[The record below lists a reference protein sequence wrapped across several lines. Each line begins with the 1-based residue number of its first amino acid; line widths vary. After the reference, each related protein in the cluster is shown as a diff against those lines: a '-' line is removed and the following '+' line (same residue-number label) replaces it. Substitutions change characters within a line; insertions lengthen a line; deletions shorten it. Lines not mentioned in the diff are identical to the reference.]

1 MSFWSWLTGSPS
13 GETPNSNP
21 ASSVGPPGY
30 DPGDPNGVIYDPAPP
45 VVNTRSFPTLNPS
58 PWSGWPAEWAT
69 PAFSEKAA
77 PLVDTAWDC
86 LDLNSG
92 ILGTMPTYRK
102 KKGVVL
108 DPLPWMQNPDD
119 LVYESWI
126 EFARS
131 VFWNYQL
138 GEAFIYAMAR
148 DPSTDYPIR
157 FREIPPYLMKV
168 KMKGAN
174 QRRYFMGETE
184 LNPDDVLH
192 IRYKSDPFKP
202 RGEGPLDAA
211 APRIVVA
218 GLLLKLTQT
227 IAEQGGIPPYWLET
241 DKVLNRQQAESLL
254 DEWVDSRIRNSGRPA
269 LLTQGVTS
277 KTLQN
282 STKEMALLEL
292 GQWTESRIC
301 VKLRVPPFLMG
312 LPSGGDPM
320 TYSNVTQLFDF
331 HDRSGLRP
339 IAKTVMTALS
349 NWALPRGQCIE
360 LDSEEYTRPGM
371 LERSQTYANWN
382 SIPGTIDGPG
392 VRQLE
397 SLEGDPPK
405 VPAAPVPPTAA
416 PGANGYQM
424 PMVNGTRL
432 PKVPQAAQQGGTGA

>member
-1 MSFWSWLTGSPS
+1 MSFWAWLTGSPS
-13 GETPNSNP
+13 GGETPNANP

-30 DPGDPNGVIYDPAPP
+30 APGDPEGFVYDPAPP
-45 VVNTRSFPTLNPS
+45 VVNTRFASLRPS

-69 PAFSEKAA
+69 PEFANQAK
-77 PLVDTAWDC
+77 PLIDTAWDC
-86 LDLNSG
+86 LDLNSS
-92 ILGTMPTYRK
+92 ILSTMPTYRK
-102 KKGVVL
+102 RNGVVL

-126 EFARS
+126 EFAKS
-131 VFWNYQL
+131 VMWNFQL

-148 DPSTDYPIR
+148 DPSTGYPTR

-168 KMKGAN
+168 EMKGAN
-174 QRRYFMGETE
+174 ERRYFFGLME

-192 IRYKSDPFKP
+192 IRYKSNPFAA

-211 APRIVVA
+211 GGRVVTA
-218 GLLLKLTQT
+218 GLLMKLTET
-227 IAEQGGIPPYWLET
+227 IAEQGGVPPYWLET
-241 DKVLNRQQAESLL
+241 NKVVQRGQAQELL
-254 DEWVDSRIRNSGRPA
+254 DDWADSRVRNAGRPA
-269 LLTQGVTS
+269 LLTQGVTA
-277 KTLQN
+277 KTVPF

-349 NWALPRGQCIE
+349 NWALPRGQYVEI
-360 LDSEEYTRPGM
+360 DSDEYTRPG
-371 LERSQTYANWN
+371 LVERSQAYVNWN
-382 SIPGTIDGPG
+382 QIPGTIDGKG
-392 VRQLE
+392 IRQME
-397 SLEGDPPK
+397 ALEGDPP
-405 VPAAPVPPTAA
+405 VIPRPEPVTPPPT
-416 PGANGYQM
+416 
-424 PMVNGTRL
+424 NGTTNGMTL
-432 PKVPQAAQQGGTGA
+432 PRIPRVAQQGGTGA